1 MECGETKEV
10 QFYPCANISQVQK
23 MKMASVCKTP
33 KSGEKKKK
41 KKRLQCLHIYPNY
54 DCNVKRIAI
63 MVILPLCLSSFVSY
77 TLALSTTKNG
87 EDFGKCFN
95 VKGCIYARMTKYVYV
110 YGYCNVFITIQ
121 NKFIL
126 YT

>member
-63 MVILPLCLSSFVSY
+63 MVILPLCPSSFVSY

-87 EDFGKCFN
+87 EDFGKCLN

-110 YGYCNVFITIQ
+110 YG
-121 NKFIL
+121 
-126 YT
+126 

>member
-10 QFYPCANISQVQK
+10 QFYPCANISPVQK
-23 MKMASVCKTP
+23 MEMASVRKTP

-41 KKRLQCLHIYPNY
+41 KKRPQCLHIYPNY

-95 VKGCIYARMTKYVYV
+95 VKGCIYARMSKYVYV
-110 YGYCNVFITIQ
+110 YGCLNVFITTQ

-126 YT
+126 YN

>member
-10 QFYPCANISQVQK
+10 QFYPCANISPVQK

-41 KKRLQCLHIYPNY
+41 KKRPQCLHIYPNY

-87 EDFGKCFN
+87 EDFGKCLN
-95 VKGCIYARMTKYVYV
+95 VKGCIYARMTNYVYV
-110 YGYCNVFITIQ
+110 YVYCNVFITIQ
-121 NKFIL
+121 NKSIL
-126 YT
+126 YN